1 MLKKSLAKKH
11 SYFHKQANNK
21 YMYKI
26 LDNFAH
32 IIIVTMLFFIS
43 FNVLPVKSFLQPV
56 QAKQNKGSQQIIPA
70 KYNFYV
76 NSPEQEYFNTIDEV
90 HDRNIKRL
98 LAKGNIINMTVTA
111 YNSEVAQC
119 DSTPCITADGFNV
132 CEHNQEDVIAT
143 NILPFGTKVM
153 FPELF
158 GDKVFTVH
166 DRMNAKYTYRADIWM
181 RERADAIQFGAN
193 YNIKMVVL
201 K

>member
-1 MLKKSLAKKH
+1 MLKSQEKQY
-11 SYFHKQANNK
+11 SYFHKHANNQSL
-21 YMYKI
+21 YNI
-26 LDNFAH
+26 LDKFAH
-32 IIIVTMLFFIS
+32 TIIASIVIIMTLSLVNWASILTPVYAAQSVNQSEIS
-43 FNVLPVKSFLQPV
+43 S
-56 QAKQNKGSQQIIPA
+56 S
-70 KYNFYV
+70 KYNFHV
-76 NSPEQEYFNTIDEV
+76 NQPSNEYFNTMEEV
-90 HDRNIKRL
+90 HERDIQRL
-98 LAKGNIINMTVTA
+98 LAQGNIVYMTVTA

-158 GDKVFTVH
+158 GDRVFTVH
-166 DRMNAKYTYRADIWM
+166 DRMNAKYSYRADIWM
-181 RERADAIQFGAN
+181 KNHSDAIQFGAN